1 MKSIMNEILVI
12 GSSNTDMVIK
22 TEKLPCPGETIV
34 GGTFM
39 VNSGGKGA
47 NQAVSAARL
56 GGKVTFVTKRGN
68 DLFGNKSL
76 GLLMREGIDT
86 QYVIKDMENPSG
98 VALINVDSMGR
109 SSGVTA
115 PGANSYLNPE
125 DIPDNIFEPGKFEIL
140 LLQLEIP
147 LKTVEH
153 SVLSA
158 SKNGIRVIL
167 NPAPV
172 QQIPDE
178 LYKHIWLITPNENEA
193 EKLTGIKVND
203 KTSAEMAAQVF
214 IDKGVKNVI
223 ISMGATGAFINSERY
238 KGIVPA
244 VKVKVVDITAVGD
257 VFNGALAVGLA
268 EGIDFMNAVIF
279 ANKAASI
286 SATRM
291 GAQASAPYR
300 KEISNLHTYAKNK
313 SYAHFS
319 FISQTGLNA

>member
-1 MKSIMNEILVI
+1 MNEILVI

-22 TEKLPCPGETIV
+22 TDKLPCPGETIV

-56 GGKVTFVTKRGN
+56 GGKVTLVTKRGN

-86 QYVIKDMENPSG
+86 QYVIKDMEHPSG
-98 VALINVDSMGR
+98 VALINVDSQGK

-115 PGANSYLNPE
+115 PGANNYLFPE
-125 DIPDNIFEPGKFEIL
+125 HIPENIFETGKFEIL
-140 LLQLEIP
+140 LLQLEMP
-147 LKTVEH
+147 VGTVEY
-153 SVLSA
+153 SA
-158 SKNGIRVIL
+158 RSGWENGCKVIL

-172 QQIPDE
+172 QKLPEE
-178 LYKHIWLITPNENEA
+178 LYRYLWLITPNETEA
-193 EKLTGIKVND
+193 EALTGIKVNNIS
-203 KTSAEMAAQVF
+203 SAETASKIF
-214 IDKGVKNVI
+214 LDKGVKNVV
-223 ISMGATGAFINSERY
+223 ISMGAQGAFVKSENY
-238 KGIVPA
+238 SGIVPA
-244 VKVKVVDITAVGD
+244 VKVDVVDITAVGD
-257 VFNGALAVGLA
+257 VFNGALAVALA
-268 EGIDFMNAVIF
+268 EGKDFRNAVIF

-300 KEISNLHTYAKNK
+300 KEISDLHTYAKNK

-319 FISQTGLNA
+319 FISQSSRI